1 MWKKNDNQMQKKT
14 IINVKGQ
21 KTLNIGTKQVTSW
34 ILSIIK

>member
-21 KTLNIGTKQVTSW
+21 KTLNIGTNK
-34 ILSIIK
+34 